1 MPETAVKNSGVVVPE
16 KASWHQRLAAF
27 VIYVLLSTIS
37 ATLRMRRTDR
47 CGLSDATMTGPAIY
61 CIWHNRLALSMAAYH
76 GYIKERSRGSGLA
89 AMASASK
96 DGAMMSAVLEFS
108 RVQPVRGS
116 TSRRGPQALR
126 EMTTWARR
134 KYDLAIIPEGP
145 RGPRY
150 TVQMGV
156 IALAQLTGF
165 PIVPVTF
172 NLDWKISVKS
182 WDRFQ
187 VPLPFSRC
195 EMIFEKPFRVP
206 RETSEKDREA
216 FRLQLEETLQRISKD

>member
-1 MPETAVKNSGVVVPE
+1 MPEAAVKTSGVVVPE
-16 KASWHQRLAAF
+16 TARWHQRLAAF
-27 VIYVLLSTIS
+27 VIHALLGTIA
-37 ATLRMRRTDR
+37 ATLRMRHIDR
-47 CGLSDATMTGPAIY
+47 SGLGEGKLTGPTIY

-76 GYIKERSRGSGLA
+76 GYIKEHSGGVGLA

-96 DGAMMSAVLEFS
+96 DGAMMSAVLDYS

-134 KYDLAIIPEGP
+134 NYDLAIIPEGP

-150 TVQMGV
+150 MVQMGV

-165 PIVPVTF
+165 SIVPVTF
-172 NLDWKISVKS
+172 NLDWKIAVKS

-187 VPLPFSRC
+187 IPLPFSRC

-206 RETSEKDREA
+206 REVSEKEREA
-216 FRLQLEETLQRISKD
+216 FRLQLEETLKKISRD